1 MEIQLSGIIK
11 RFGEKTA
18 VDNISFTAKGGQAFG
33 LLGRNGAGKTTTMRM
48 IMDVFKADEGTITI
62 DGKRIDRKKVR
73 FGYLPE
79 ERGLYPKKKIKD
91 QLLYLAEL
99 NDMAKN
105 DALMSIEHWLEKL
118 EMKQYMEKKLDTLS
132 KGNQQKIQLA
142 SVLMINPDIIILD
155 EPFSGLDPVNAS
167 VLQGIVDEQIK
178 EGKIVIFSS
187 HQMNNIEEVC
197 DDIIIL
203 DEGKSV
209 LQGNLN
215 EIKNSYPKTHIQ
227 ITGKDIL
234 EIKAD
239 IENKLSRMVKEMY
252 TKEDSLEIYLATEHG
267 RDDILDIISK
277 ESYDIDSFR
286 VVRPSLNEIFIE
298 TTKRR
303 GEEQ

>member
-1 MEIQLSGIIK
+1 MEIQLSGIVK

-18 VDNISFTAKGGQAFG
+18 VENVSFTAKGGQAFG

-48 IMDVFKADEGTITI
+48 IMDVFKADEGTILI
-62 DGKRIDRKKVR
+62 DGQKIDRKKVR

-99 NDMAKN
+99 NDMNKN
-105 DALMSIEHWLEKL
+105 DALKSIEHWLSKL

-142 SVLMINPDIIILD
+142 SVLMTNPDIIILD

-178 EGKIVIFSS
+178 DGKIVIFSS

-203 DEGKSV
+203 DEGEAV

-239 IENKLSRMVKEMY
+239 VENKLSRLVKEMY
-252 TKEDSLEIYLATEHG
+252 TKEDSLEIYLATESG

-286 VVRPSLNEIFIE
+286 VVRPTLNEIFIKA
-298 TTKRR
+298 TKRK

>member
-1 MEIQLSGIIK
+1 MEIQLNGIVK

-18 VDNISFTAKGGQAFG
+18 VDNVSFTARGGQAFG

-48 IMDVFKADEGTITI
+48 IMDVFKADDGTITI
-62 DGKRIDRKKVR
+62 DDEKINRNKVK

-99 NDMAKN
+99 NDMTRK
-105 DALMSIEHWLEKL
+105 DALDSIEKWLEKL
-118 EMKQYMEKKLDTLS
+118 DMKQYLDKKLDTLS

-167 VLQGIVDEQIK
+167 VLQNIVNDQIK

-203 DEGKSV
+203 DEGKAALS
-209 LQGNLN
+209 GNLN
-215 EIKNSYPKTHIQ
+215 KIKNSYPKTHIQ
-227 ITGKDIL
+227 ISGKDISK
-234 EIKAD
+234 IKQD
-239 IENKLSRMVKEMY
+239 VEKKLSSFVREVKIDEY
-252 TKEDSLEIYLATEHG
+252 DLDIYLYNEKG
-267 RDDILDIISK
+267 RDEILDVISK

-286 VVRPSLNEIFIE
+286 VVKPTLNEIFIE
-298 TTKRR
+298 ATK
-303 GEEQ
+303 GEEK

>member
-1 MEIQLSGIIK
+1 M
-11 RFGEKTA
+11 
-18 VDNISFTAKGGQAFG
+18 
-33 LLGRNGAGKTTTMRM
+33 
-48 IMDVFKADEGTITI
+48 
-62 DGKRIDRKKVR
+62 
-73 FGYLPE
+73 
-79 ERGLYPKKKIKD
+79 
-91 QLLYLAEL
+91 
-99 NDMAKN
+99 
-105 DALMSIEHWLEKL
+105 
-118 EMKQYMEKKLDTLS
+118 
-132 KGNQQKIQLA
+132 
-142 SVLMINPDIIILD
+142 
-155 EPFSGLDPVNAS
+155 
-167 VLQGIVDEQIK
+167 DEQIK

>member
-1 MEIQLSGIIK
+1 MEIQLNGIVK

-18 VDNISFTAKGGQAFG
+18 VDNVSFTARGGQAFG

-48 IMDVFKADEGTITI
+48 IMDVFKADDGTITI
-62 DGKRIDRKKVR
+62 DDEKINRHKVK

-99 NDMAKN
+99 NDMTRK
-105 DALMSIEHWLEKL
+105 DALDSIEKWLEKL
-118 EMKQYMEKKLDTLS
+118 DMKQYLDKKLDTLS

-167 VLQGIVDEQIK
+167 VLQNIVNDQIK

-203 DEGKSV
+203 DEGKAALS
-209 LQGNLN
+209 GNLN
-215 EIKNSYPKTHIQ
+215 KIKNSYPKTHIQ
-227 ITGKDIL
+227 ISGKDISK
-234 EIKAD
+234 IKQD
-239 IENKLSRMVKEMY
+239 VEKKLSSFVREVKIDEY
-252 TKEDSLEIYLATEHG
+252 DLDIYLYNEKG
-267 RDDILDIISK
+267 RDEILDVISK

-286 VVRPSLNEIFIE
+286 VVKPTLNEIFIE
-298 TTKRR
+298 ATK
-303 GEEQ
+303 GEEK

>member
-1 MEIQLSGIIK
+1 MEIQINGIVK

-18 VDNISFTAKGGQAFG
+18 VDNVSFTARGGKAFG

-62 DGKRIDRKKVR
+62 DNQKIDRKKIR

-91 QLLYLAEL
+91 QLIYLAEL
-99 NDMAKN
+99 NDMSKSE
-105 DALMSIEHWLEKL
+105 ALESINHWLDKL
-118 EMKQYMEKKLDTLS
+118 DMKQHLEKKLDTLS

-167 VLQGIVDEQIK
+167 VLQQIVFEQIE

-203 DEGKSV
+203 DEGKAA
-209 LQGNLN
+209 LAGNLN
-215 EIKNSYPKTHIQ
+215 QIKDSYPKTHIK
-227 ITGKDIL
+227 ITGNGTENIKKDVEKHLSAFVKSTKISEL
-234 EIKAD
+234 ELD
-239 IENKLSRMVKEMY
+239 
-252 TKEDSLEIYLATEHG
+252 IYLYTEKG
-267 RDDILDIISK
+267 RDEILDIISK
-277 ESYDIDSFR
+277 GSYDIDSFR
-286 VVRPSLNEIFIE
+286 VVKPSLNEIFIQ
-298 TTKRR
+298 TTK
-303 GEEQ
+303 GAEQ

>member
-1 MEIQLSGIIK
+1 MEIQLNGIVK

-18 VDNISFTAKGGQAFG
+18 VDNVSFTAKGGQAFG

-48 IMDVFKADEGTITI
+48 IMDVFKSDEGSITI
-62 DGKRIDRKKVR
+62 DNAKIDRKKVR

-99 NDMAKN
+99 NDMNRK
-105 DALMSIEHWLEKL
+105 DAIVSIEHWLEKL
-118 EMKQYMEKKLDTLS
+118 DMKQHIDKKLDTLS

-167 VLQGIVDEQIK
+167 VLQDIVDEQIK
-178 EGKIVIFSS
+178 LGKIVIFSS

-203 DEGKSV
+203 DEGKAA
-209 LQGNLN
+209 LAGNLQ
-215 EIKNSYPKTHIQ
+215 EIKNSYPKTHIN
-227 ITGKDIL
+227 ITGKDIGK
-234 EIKAD
+234 IKVD
-239 IENKLSRMVKEMY
+239 IEKKLTSFVRDIVMDEYELDIHLKSE
-252 TKEDSLEIYLATEHG
+252 KG
-267 RDDILDIISK
+267 RDEILDIISAN
-277 ESYDIDSFR
+277 SYEIDSFS
-286 VVRPSLNEIFIE
+286 VVKPTLNEIFIKA
-298 TTKRR
+298 TKR
-303 GEEQ
+303 GEDK

>member
-118 EMKQYMEKKLDTLS
+118 EMKQYMDTLS

>member
-1 MEIQLSGIIK
+1 MEIQLNGIVK

-18 VDNISFTAKGGQAFG
+18 VDNVSFTARGGQAFG

-48 IMDVFKADEGTITI
+48 IMDVFKADDGTITI
-62 DGKRIDRKKVR
+62 DNEKINRNKVK

-99 NDMAKN
+99 NDMTRK
-105 DALMSIEHWLEKL
+105 DALESIEKWLDKL
-118 EMKQYMEKKLDTLS
+118 DMKQYLDKKLDTLS

-167 VLQGIVDEQIK
+167 VLQEIVNDQIK

-203 DEGKSV
+203 DEGKAALS
-209 LQGNLN
+209 GNLN
-215 EIKNSYPKTHIQ
+215 KIKNSYPKTHIQ
-227 ITGKDIL
+227 ISGKDISK
-234 EIKAD
+234 IKQD
-239 IENKLSRMVKEMY
+239 VEKKLSSFVREVKIDEY
-252 TKEDSLEIYLATEHG
+252 DLDIYLYNEKG
-267 RDDILDIISK
+267 RDEILDVISK

-286 VVRPSLNEIFIE
+286 VVKPTLNEIFIE
-298 TTKRR
+298 ATK
-303 GEEQ
+303 GEEK

>member
-1 MEIQLSGIIK
+1 MEIQLSGIVK

-18 VDNISFTAKGGQAFG
+18 VENVSFTAKGGQAFG

-48 IMDVFKADEGTITI
+48 IMDVFKADEGTILI
-62 DGKRIDRKKVR
+62 DGQKIDRKKVR

-99 NDMAKN
+99 NDMKKN
-105 DALMSIEHWLEKL
+105 DALKSIEHWLSKL
-118 EMKQYMEKKLDTLS
+118 DMKQYMEKKLDTLS

-142 SVLMINPDIIILD
+142 SVLMTNPDIIILD

-203 DEGKSV
+203 DEGESV

-239 IENKLSRMVKEMY
+239 VENKLSRLVKEMY
-252 TKEDSLEIYLATEHG
+252 TKEDSLEIYLATESG

-286 VVRPSLNEIFIE
+286 VVRPTLNEIFIKA
-298 TTKRR
+298 TKRK